1 MEYRSHLKCGTCD
14 IEMYRSVNVL
24 NSYISESLSFAVLKK
39 KKKVLETLV
48 VFN

>member
-39 KKKVLETLV
+39 KNILETLV